1 MIMSKASSYAFRLG
15 TLEFASVSIKDG
27 VLHSINDAQFVL

>member
-1 MIMSKASSYAFRLG
+1 MMMSKASSYAFRLG

-27 VLHSINDAQFVL
+27 VLQSVNDAQVVL